1 MVDPTGIL
9 DRRWEHVAN
18 GALAR
23 TKNAACKAL
32 TSLCGSEARAGDLF
46 TRGGTPLALAA
57 AMRLFLLPLLVSC
70 ALLGFGQ
77 DGSQRELPARDR
89 VAGTARDA
97 SARTDTPVVA
107 AGDVAIE
114 QDERITKLMDQ
125 YAAHKHPLKGF
136 RVQIFLGS
144 DRDKAREMRRSF
156 LVKHPDVG
164 GYESYLAPNF
174 RIRVGDL
181 RTRLE
186 AERLRDELKAEYPGC
201 YIVPDEIEL
210 PRIPEVK

>member
-1 MVDPTGIL
+1 
-9 DRRWEHVAN
+9 
-18 GALAR
+18 
-23 TKNAACKAL
+23 
-32 TSLCGSEARAGDLF
+32 
-46 TRGGTPLALAA
+46 
-57 AMRLFLLPLLVSC
+57 MRLFVLPLLFFVS
-70 ALLGFGQ
+70 LLGFGQ
-77 DGSQRELPARDR
+77 DGSEKDLPARDR
-89 VAGTARDA
+89 VAGTVRDA

-107 AGDVAIE
+107 VGDVTIE
-114 QDERITKLMDQ
+114 QDERIAKLMGQ

-186 AERLRDELKAEYPGC
+186 AEKLRDVLKAEYPGC

-210 PRIPEVK
+210 PRIPDVK

>member
-1 MVDPTGIL
+1 MPRPFLSAVALLACGIL
-9 DRRWEHVAN
+9 
-18 GALAR
+18 LAQV
-23 TKNAACKAL
+23 T
-32 TSLCGSEARAGDLF
+32 
-46 TRGGTPLALAA
+46 TR
-57 AMRLFLLPLLVSC
+57 
-70 ALLGFGQ
+70 
-77 DGSQRELPARDR
+77 RELPTPEKTTPLELR
-89 VAGTARDA
+89 VIAEV
-97 SARTDTPVVA
+97 DTPLVA
-107 AGDVAIE
+107 QGDITFE
-114 QDERITKLMDQ
+114 QDERISKLMGQ
-125 YAAHKHPLKGF
+125 YAAHKHPLQGY

-186 AERLRDELKAEYPGC
+186 AEKLREELKTEYPGC